1 MEMFEQVLF
10 FLASIIA
17 GASVIM
23 KGIAMITKITPT
35 TRDDEIVS
43 KVQAAILKLQR
54 VLEPLALNTHS
65 TEEQEKINQVKKVK

>member
-1 MEMFEQVLF
+1 MEMLEQLLFVL
-10 FLASIIA
+10 AGIIA

>member
-1 MEMFEQVLF
+1 MEMLEQLLFVL
-10 FLASIIA
+10 AGIIA

-43 KVQAAILKLQR
+43 KVQAVILKLQR
-54 VLEPLALNTHS
+54 ILERFAVNTHS
-65 TEEQEKINQVKKVK
+65 QEEQQKIKKNKG

>member
-10 FLASIIA
+10 VLAGIIA

>member
-1 MEMFEQVLF
+1 MEMFEQVLLV
-10 FLASIIA
+10 LASVIA
-17 GASVIM
+17 SASVIM